1 MPCMTRPAA
10 QTHEYT
16 RRINTVISHVRDNLN
31 EALPLETLARVAGFS
46 PFHFHRLFKSITGES
61 VADMVMRLRL
71 ERAVM
76 LLRSSPAC
84 TITSAAFA
92 SGFQSASVFSRTF
105 KKHYGFSA
113 RSWDRHSPLQERKN
127 SKVEDESARYTHRRL
142 SNSIAHD
149 EFSVQ
154 VQRLLEQRLAYIR
167 VYDSYRRPRQLLAA
181 YQRLLAWFCDCG
193 GRTQDVVLY
202 GMSQDDPD
210 ITPLRLCRFDWCV
223 SVPATWQTPDD
234 ISVTTLPACT
244 VATVRCVGDLAL
256 EERAFRYLFC
266 EWLPNSRYQPANLPG
281 MELYRQLPSTSGWLS
296 FDMDCVVPIE
306 TL

>member
-1 MPCMTRPAA
+1 MPCMTRQAA
-10 QTHEYT
+10 QAHEYT
-16 RRINTVISHVRDNLN
+16 RRINAVISHVRENLN

-61 VADMVMRLRL
+61 VSDLVMRLRL

-113 RSWDRHSPLQERKN
+113 RSWDRQSPLQERKN
-127 SKVEDESARYTHRRL
+127 GQVAGDVAHYTQPM
-142 SNSIAHD
+142 SGNSVAHD
-149 EFSVQ
+149 AFSVQ
-154 VQRLLEQRLAYIR
+154 VQQLPEQRLAYIR
-167 VYDSYRRPRQLLAA
+167 VYDSYRQPKQLLAA

-193 GRTQDVVLY
+193 GTTQNVILY

-223 SVPATWQTPDD
+223 SVPVPWQTPDD
-234 ISVTTLPACT
+234 ISVTTLPACK
-244 VATVRCVGDLAL
+244 VAMVRCAGDLTL
-256 EERAFRYLFC
+256 EDKAFRYLFC
-266 EWLPNSRYQPANLPG
+266 EWLPKSRYQPANLPA
-281 MELYRQLPSTSGWLS
+281 MEIYRQLPSTSDWLS
-296 FDMDCVVPIE
+296 FDMDCAVPIE